1 MSTADSISATRAMS
15 NGEPSLLRKR
25 CLRTHCSV
33 PASQRS
39 LPSTSTC
46 QRSSLNVNAD
56 ADASTANVHAAVR
69 SNVAMRSPPSRPP
82 APVTTPGRASRA
94 RHPLPLKNIHHWRSS
109 GAGARRPKKYRKYFT
124 GFLSVWQ
131 SRRRRLAAT
140 VGLSKNPTICRR
152 GSPTP
157 ASARQAWSC
166 ARIYC
171 LVPQR
176 FLSAAGQ
183 DGRERDA
190 RLVRQ
195 IAGTRRDHDPNSEAA

>member
-1 MSTADSISATRAMS
+1 
-15 NGEPSLLRKR
+15 
-25 CLRTHCSV
+25 V
-33 PASQRS
+33 PQNALQRS
-39 LPSTSTC
+39 RFSTEPAVHVYLSTQQP
-46 QRSSLNVNAD
+46 QRERRCRCFDGERARCREIERGD
-56 ADASTANVHAAVR
+56 ATS
-69 SNVAMRSPPSRPP
+69 PSRPS

-140 VGLSKNPTICRR
+140 VGMSKNPTICRR

-157 ASARQAWSC
+157 ASARQASSR

-171 LVPQR
+171 LVPRR

-183 DGRERDA
+183 GGRERDA